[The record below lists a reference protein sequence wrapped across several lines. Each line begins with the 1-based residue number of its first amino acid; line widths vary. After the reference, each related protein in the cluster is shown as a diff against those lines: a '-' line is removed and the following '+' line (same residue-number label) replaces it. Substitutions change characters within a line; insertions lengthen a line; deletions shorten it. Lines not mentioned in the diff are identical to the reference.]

1 VFRVF
6 ALSHEFRNI
15 TVREEERQELA
26 KLLEQVPARPLAPN
40 GALRGPQDKGGMGR
54 ALRS

>member
-1 VFRVF
+1 MF